1 MSNREEM
8 LKTLEEKIRKMNRE
22 DLLKLNAL
30 LDVLE
35 KEYPP
40 EPQEE
45 GEQ

>member
-1 MSNREEM
+1 MTREEAIEIVKGLNREQ
-8 LKTLEEKIRKMNRE
+8 LEQ
-22 DLLKLNAL
+22 LWAF
-30 LDVLE
+30 LDELE